1 MAAFEYIIPGGG
13 IYNDTEQGFEPV
25 VPGVGIVN
33 EQEAA
38 APPGGRTTHNT
49 RSNPLGSDIG
59 SGLGIA
65 A

>member
-33 EQEAA
+33 EQTAA
-38 APPGGRTTHNT
+38 APPGGLSIPR
-49 RSNPLGSDIG
+49 PLSRPF
-59 SGLGIA
+59 SGPFGGI
-65 A
+65 